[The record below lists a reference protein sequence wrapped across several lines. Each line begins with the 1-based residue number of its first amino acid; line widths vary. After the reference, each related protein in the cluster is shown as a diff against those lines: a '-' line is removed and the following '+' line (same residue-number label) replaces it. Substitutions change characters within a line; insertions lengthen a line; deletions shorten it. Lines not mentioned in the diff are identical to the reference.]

1 MTQHA
6 RLSASSASRWMNCTG
21 SPDLCE
27 GKVNPASRFA
37 QEGTLAH
44 AAAETALR
52 LDAEVRCS
60 DPDMADAVAVY
71 VKYCK
76 QLMSEADEYHIEK
89 RVQLNNLYWDSKP
102 PEPLFG
108 TVDFGAA
115 IGTTLHVVDYK
126 HGKGVPVDAEDNA
139 QTVYYGLGLFFAL
152 TKGNE
157 KRFTDVELTIIQ
169 PRAPHKDGPV
179 RTWYIS
185 VKELM
190 AWGKAL
196 KGKINEIAEN
206 DTILVAGAWCRW
218 CPSMGDCPEAHRK
231 AVEGARL
238 DFGAVPKTKPE
249 TLTDDDLT
257 AVLDGME
264 YAQQWLTAIASEAQG
279 RLERGG
285 KLKGWKLVAKR
296 AVRSW
301 KDPTEALLWAK
312 DKMTQTSHSEYT
324 VMAPSKLLSPAQM
337 EKALKILDIKIPGD
351 LIQKKSSGTTLA
363 PDEDQRP
370 EVSAGAAVDFGIVAA
385 DEPSPNTKGTSQ

>member
-1 MTQHA
+1 
-6 RLSASSASRWMNCTG
+6 MNCTG

-27 GKVNPASRFA
+27 GKVSATSRFA
-37 QEGTLAH
+37 LEGTEAH
-44 AAAETALR
+44 TYAEHKLTGKGIQN
-52 LDAEVRCS
+52 S
-60 DPDMADAVAVY
+60 GDPDMDDAVDVY
-71 VKYCK
+71 VKYCR
-76 QLMSEADEYHIEK
+76 QLISEADDYVIEK
-89 RVQLNNLYWDSKP
+89 KITLNNLYWDSKP
-102 PEPLFG
+102 PEELFG

-115 IGTTLHVVDYK
+115 VGTTLHVVDYK
-126 HGKGVPVDAEDNA
+126 HGKGIPVDAEDNP
-139 QTVYYGLGLFFAL
+139 QIVYYALGLFFAM

-185 VKELM
+185 VEELM

-196 KGKINEIAEN
+196 KGKIDKIAEN
-206 DTILVAGAWCRW
+206 NTLLVAGTWCRF

-257 AVLDGME
+257 AILNGME
-264 YAQQWLTAIASEAQG
+264 YAQSWLTAIASEAQG

-296 AVRSW
+296 AIRKWIDETKTENWLKGRLNPGQNFIGRTTKIMS
-301 KDPTEALLWAK
+301 PT
-312 DKMTQTSHSEYT
+312 
-324 VMAPSKLLSPAQM
+324 QM
-337 EKALKILDIKIPGD
+337 EKGLKKLDIKIPD
-351 LIQKKSSGTTLA
+351 YLVEKKSSGTTLA
-363 PDEDQRP
+363 PDKDNRS
-370 EVSAGAAVDFGIVAA
+370 EVSAGAAVDFESV
-385 DEPSPNTKGTSQ
+385 DC